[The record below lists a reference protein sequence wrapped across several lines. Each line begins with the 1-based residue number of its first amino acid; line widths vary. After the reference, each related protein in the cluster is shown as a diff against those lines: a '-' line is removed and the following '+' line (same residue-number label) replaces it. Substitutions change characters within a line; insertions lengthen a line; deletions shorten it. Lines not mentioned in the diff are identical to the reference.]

1 MKNKLYFKLL
11 IIVILSSFV
20 LGIVSFCIYQKE
32 NNSTDLNNISTGNS
46 QTIAIL
52 DTGFSSKLLKEIK
65 SNIIKTFNV
74 TSNSD
79 NIDDELGHGTSLTS
93 FLLGSN
99 KMKLKGI
106 LPNVKVIL
114 IKITD
119 NQGKSNFSYLLK
131 GLNAAERFGATVINI
146 SLGGDISNKKVADKI
161 LQLTRKNINVVSAA
175 GDYHD
180 KDLLFPSNLKNV
192 VSVSSLNQNYELSN
206 FSNFNDNVI
215 CSFIGEKID
224 VISLID
230 SKPIKTNELYGTSY
244 EAIYASAYIA
254 SIKDYC
260 SKNNIYISNN
270 KLLKILKKN
279 DPYKIKKI
287 ETNIKVLLN

>member
-161 LQLTRKNINVVSAA
+161 LQLT
-175 GDYHD
+175 
-180 KDLLFPSNLKNV
+180 
-192 VSVSSLNQNYELSN
+192 
-206 FSNFNDNVI
+206 
-215 CSFIGEKID
+215 
-224 VISLID
+224 
-230 SKPIKTNELYGTSY
+230 
-244 EAIYASAYIA
+244 
-254 SIKDYC
+254 
-260 SKNNIYISNN
+260 
-270 KLLKILKKN
+270 
-279 DPYKIKKI
+279 
-287 ETNIKVLLN
+287 